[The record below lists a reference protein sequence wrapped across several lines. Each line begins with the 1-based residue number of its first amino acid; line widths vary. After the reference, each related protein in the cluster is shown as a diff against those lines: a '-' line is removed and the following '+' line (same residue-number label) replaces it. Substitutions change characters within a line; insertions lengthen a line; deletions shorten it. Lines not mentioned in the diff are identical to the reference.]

1 VSGCQQIITAL
12 IFYKTKISQ
21 NMKNLCL
28 LIVTLFVMSI
38 FISSCGS
45 SPYKKR
51 KACKGNGSWS
61 GDRNLGYANPFQK
74 TSKKIGTFYVRALD
88 EDIALNS

>member
-1 VSGCQQIITAL
+1 
-12 IFYKTKISQ
+12 
-21 NMKNLCL
+21 MKNLCL

-51 KACKGNGSWS
+51 KGCRGNGSWS
-61 GDRNLGYANPFQK
+61 GHRNLGYINPFQK
-74 TSKKIGTFYVRALD
+74 ESKKSRTFYVRALE
-88 EDIALNS
+88 EDTALNS